1 MAQKPWV
8 EGSIEV
14 LELAIEQY
22 YMSLLSKSKKESA
35 RYLRSSLINGD
46 DAVELGAKAYI
57 EYVCGEKEKGNFYE
71 NLKWIRQKGDFKDK
85 TYFKQVEEAL
95 RFYHKQR
102 NTLYHEGY
110 SPPMSKLQVLNLIA
124 NCITFFRIIFAYDME
139 SALQYDDRRRFLF
152 AFLELEKQVVDLCH
166 SKGIKVEDNSTVSD
180 LLLTMVQEKIMD
192 EETRET
198 IEQASAVQEKL
209 IPTVEDV
216 NYDVYEIAA
225 MLIEITSNL
234 KEMAEGKS

>member
-1 MAQKPWV
+1 MWGKRK
-8 EGSIEV
+8 GGF
-14 LELAIEQY
+14 
-22 YMSLLSKSKKESA
+22 
-35 RYLRSSLINGD
+35 LREPKVD
-46 DAVELGAKAYI
+46 TA
-57 EYVCGEKEKGNFYE
+57 
-71 NLKWIRQKGDFKDK
+71 KGDFKDK
-85 TYFKQVEEAL
+85 TYFKQIEETL

-102 NTLYHEGY
+102 NTLYHKGY
-110 SPPMSKLQVLNLIA
+110 SPPMSKLQVLDLIV
-124 NCITFFRIIFAYDME
+124 NRITFFRIIFAYDME

-152 AFLELEKQVVDLCH
+152 AFLELEKQVVDLCR

-180 LLLTMVQEKIMD
+180 LLITMVQEKIMD

-216 NYDVYEIAA
+216 NYDVYEISA
-225 MLIEITSNL
+225 MLTEITSNL